1 MQGLLQVV
9 QNNKK
14 NTSLRV
20 QIDGQW
26 FSAKFSTGLKP
37 ADVGQFITATLGAN
51 EFPPGSGVMW
61 IDDYQF
67 QNAATTPASQAMD
80 QAMQQQ
86 AATPVGQAGQ
96 YEQVPRGTPQD
107 ERRFA
112 PNKDS
117 MIGAFALCKCCTPGT
132 PDQAFENFVHLYHKL
147 EGWDSSIT
155 F

>member
-1 MQGLLQVV
+1 MQGQLQVV

-37 ADVGQFITATLGAN
+37 ADVGQHITATLDDN

-61 IDDYQF
+61 INEYQF
-67 QNAATTPASQAMD
+67 QGTSGTPAAQAMD
-80 QAMQQQ
+80 TAMADQEAAAQ
-86 AATPVGQAGQ
+86 AALTRQRV
-96 YEQVPRGTPQD
+96 V
-107 ERRFA
+107 

-117 MIGAFALCKCCTPGT
+117 LIGALALVKSIRG
-132 PDQAFENFVHLYHKL
+132 QKEQVWEAFRWFYHKM
-147 EGWDSSIT
+147 DT
-155 F
+155 FDPSDPY